1 MSNKELRLYAASRGI
16 RLWQIAEKFG
26 ISDVAFSKKL
36 RKEFSEED
44 AERFRNYVDEIASVK
59 GA

>member
-1 MSNKELRLYAASRGI
+1 MNNKSLRLYAASRGV
-16 RLWQIAEKFG
+16 RLWEIAEKFHL
-26 ISDVAFSKKL
+26 AEATFSKRM

-59 GA
+59 GV